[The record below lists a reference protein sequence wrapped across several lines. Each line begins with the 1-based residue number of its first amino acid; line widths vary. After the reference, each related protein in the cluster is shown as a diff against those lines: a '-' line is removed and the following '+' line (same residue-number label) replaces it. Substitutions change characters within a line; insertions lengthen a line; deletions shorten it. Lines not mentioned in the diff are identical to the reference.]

1 MRYKTR
7 DENRIQL
14 KQANEQLNRVEF
26 EFADHHQGSSVS
38 SNISLQDTAAEVAP
52 RPTILG
58 DAPQLLKIC
67 QGLEGP
73 PNQLEIVSEHDQ
85 QSCARPAPPG
95 SLSQWFEVGAH

>member
-1 MRYKTR
+1 MTKIEYV
-7 DENRIQL
+7 QL

-26 EFADHHQGSSVS
+26 EFADHYQGSSVS

-52 RPTILG
+52 SPAILG

-67 QGLEGP
+67 QGLEQVEGP
-73 PNQLEIVSEHDQ
+73 PNQLEIVFERDR

-95 SLSQWFEVGAH
+95 RLSGWLAVGAH

>member
-26 EFADHHQGSSVS
+26 EFADHYQGSSVS
-38 SNISLQDTAAEVAP
+38 SNISLQDTAAEVGP
-52 RPTILG
+52 RPAILG

-67 QGLEGP
+67 
-73 PNQLEIVSEHDQ
+73 
-85 QSCARPAPPG
+85 
-95 SLSQWFEVGAH
+95 